1 MRFLPFTSVLIGV
14 FLDNLLFN
22 VMIPVLPFYAES
34 MQLAHRELGWLISS
48 YTLAL
53 LGTVF
58 LSGMLTDR
66 IGASRTFLAGSALLV
81 VAIFLFK
88 IADAYPLMLAARAL
102 QGVAA
107 GFTWVAGFTYVAKFS
122 APENAARNLIVL
134 QSGMGVAEF
143 TGPVIGGFLY
153 QQGGA
158 PLLFKALL
166 ALAGLNL
173 VLRLFVRAEAHHVN
187 PLSARIDLSPLK
199 DRRILRLSLIYLC
212 GGFLLS
218 VSDPI
223 LPVFLKHQ
231 FDLREGA
238 VSLAFLAITTAY
250 YAFALPLTTR
260 LRSTAVIYAGVILS
274 CLSFVLVFMPQQ
286 NVLILFGF
294 LLLFG
299 FATGLFVIPIVAR
312 VAEAV
317 AEKHSE
323 SYGVAFS
330 SGQWAYTLGMFIGPI
345 ASTQLAEFFS
355 YFHVAAMLAVLP
367 VLLLLVIR
375 RI

>member
-58 LSGMLTDR
+58 LAGMLADR
-66 IGASRTFLAGSALLV
+66 VGASRTFLAGSALLV

-107 GFTWVAGFTYVAKFS
+107 GFTWVAGFAYVAKFS
-122 APENAARNLIVL
+122 APEKAARNLIVL

-166 ALAGLNL
+166 ALACLNL
-173 VLRLFVRAEAHHVN
+173 VLRLFVRAEVHQAN
-187 PLSARIDLSPLK
+187 KLSARIDLSPLK

-231 FDLREGA
+231 FGLREGA

-260 LRSTAVIYAGVILS
+260 LRGTAVIYTGVILS
-274 CLSFVLVFMPQQ
+274 CLAFVLIFVPQH

-345 ASTQLAEFFS
+345 TSTQLAEYFS

>member
-1 MRFLPFTSVLIGV
+1 MKILPFTSVLIGV

-34 MQLAHRELGWLISS
+34 MQLGHRELGWLISS

-66 IGASRTFLAGSALLV
+66 IGASRTFFAGSALLV
-81 VAIFLFK
+81 GAIFLLK
-88 IADAYPLMLAARAL
+88 IADAYPLMVAARSL

-107 GFTWVAGFTYVAKFS
+107 GFTWVAGFAYVAKFS
-122 APENAARNLIVL
+122 APEKAARNLIVL

-158 PLLFKALL
+158 HLLFNALL
-166 ALAGLNL
+166 ALSGLNL
-173 VLRLFVRAEAHHVN
+173 LLRLFVRAETHGAN
-187 PLSARIDLSPLK
+187 ALSARVDLSPLK

-218 VSDPI
+218 VGDPI

-231 FDLREGA
+231 FGLREGA

-250 YAFALPLTTR
+250 YAFALPMATR
-260 LRSTAVIYAGVILS
+260 QRGAAVIYGGVILS
-274 CLSFVLVFMPQQ
+274 CVAFVLTFVPQH
-286 NVLILFGF
+286 NILLLFGF
-294 LLLFG
+294 LLFFG

-345 ASTQLAEFFS
+345 ASTQLAEYFS
-355 YFHVAAMLAVLP
+355 YFQVAAILAPLP

-375 RI
+375 RL